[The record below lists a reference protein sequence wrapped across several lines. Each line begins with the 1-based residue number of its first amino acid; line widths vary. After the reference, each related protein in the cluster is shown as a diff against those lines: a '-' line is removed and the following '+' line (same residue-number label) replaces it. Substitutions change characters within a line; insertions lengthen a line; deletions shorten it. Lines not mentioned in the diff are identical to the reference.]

1 MPPCIMKSMSTMCR
15 NRIGAGFALVSA
27 IFLLLL
33 MAALGAFMVSFTST
47 QHASSALDM
56 EGSRAYWAARAGLDW
71 GLYQV
76 LDPLNATVV
85 APWLDPPT
93 NTVINPTWPNFPAC
107 FIIPP
112 TPIFDG
118 MLAGFVVRV
127 RCIPSDHTEGV
138 KSVRVYQ
145 LIATAS
151 KGGAPGNAHYVERQ
165 VTATVSKC
173 RALDGVAPKYEC
185 P

>member
-1 MPPCIMKSMSTMCR
+1 MCR
-15 NRIGAGFALVSA
+15 NRICAGFALVSA

-47 QHASSALDM
+47 QHASSTMDM
-56 EGSRAYWAARAGLDW
+56 ESSRAYWAARAGLDW

-85 APWLDPPT
+85 PPGSG
-93 NTVINPTWPNFPAC
+93 TWPNFPAC
-107 FIIPP
+107 AAGSPVFSGLLDGFAV
-112 TPIFDG
+112 TVTCTFFDY
-118 MLAGFVVRV
+118 
-127 RCIPSDHTEGV
+127 TEGV

-145 LIATAS
+145 LQATAN
-151 KGGAPGNAHYVERQ
+151 KGGVAGNPHFVERQ
-165 VTATVSKC
+165 LTATAGKC
-173 RALDGVAPKYEC
+173 RALDGVASAGYEC

>member
-1 MPPCIMKSMSTMCR
+1 MCR
-15 NRIGAGFALVSA
+15 KRISAGFALVSA

-33 MAALGAFMVSFTST
+33 MAALGAFMVTFTST

-76 LDPLNATVV
+76 LDPLNVTV
-85 APWLDPPT
+85 APNLPE
-93 NTVINPTWPNFPAC
+93 C
-107 FIIPP
+107 FTSPS
-112 TPIFDG
+112 TPVFGG
-118 MLAGFVVRV
+118 MLAGFTVSVTCTRPNTDY
-127 RCIPSDHTEGV
+127 IEGV

-145 LIATAS
+145 LKATAS
-151 KGGAPGNAHYVERQ
+151 KGGAPGNTHYVERQ

-173 RALDGVAPKYEC
+173 RSSDGEAC
-185 P
+185 

>member
-1 MPPCIMKSMSTMCR
+1 MCR
-15 NRIGAGFALVSA
+15 NRISAGFALVSA

-76 LDPLNATVV
+76 LDPGNVTVQQMV
-85 APWLDPPT
+85 APYGTGAQP
-93 NTVINPTWPNFPAC
+93 WPNFPAC
-107 FIIPP
+107 FTNPS
-112 TPIFDG
+112 TPVFDG
-118 MLAGFVVRV
+118 TLAGFTVSV

>member
-1 MPPCIMKSMSTMCR
+1 MCR
-15 NRIGAGFALVSA
+15 KQISAGFALVSA

-33 MAALGAFMVSFTST
+33 MAALGAFMVTFTST

-76 LDPLNATVV
+76 LDPLNSTVV
-85 APWLDPPT
+85 PPWLNPPT
-93 NTVINPTWPNFPAC
+93 NTVINPTWPNMPAC
-107 FIIPP
+107 FSSPS
-112 TPIFDG
+112 TPLFDG
-118 MLAGFVVRV
+118 MLAGFAVSVTGV
-127 RCIPSDHTEGV
+127 SSDYAEGV

-145 LIATAS
+145 LRATAS

-165 VTATVSKC
+165 VAVTVSKC
-173 RALDGVAPKYEC
+173 RALDGVAPGYEC
-185 P
+185 S